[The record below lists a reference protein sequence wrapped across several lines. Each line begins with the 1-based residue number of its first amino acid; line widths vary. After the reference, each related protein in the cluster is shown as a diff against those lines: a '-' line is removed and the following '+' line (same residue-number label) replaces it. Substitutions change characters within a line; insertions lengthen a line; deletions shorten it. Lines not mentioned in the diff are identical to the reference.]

1 MLKKYFDKNNGIK
14 LIIFLFCSLI
24 LIFIDQLTKRLVT
37 KYLFNGNKIVVLK
50 DIFEIFYLENRGA
63 AFGILQGQRELFF
76 IITIVVLLMLLI
88 FLFRLPYKK
97 KYMPLYIVL
106 ILIFSGAIG
115 NFIDRITKGYVVDFL
130 YFKTIN
136 FPFFNVADSYI
147 TIACFFLLYLLIFHY
162 KEEELKF

>member
-76 IITIVVLLMLLI
+76 IITIVVLLMLFI

-130 YFKTIN
+130 Y
-136 FPFFNVADSYI
+136 
-147 TIACFFLLYLLIFHY
+147 YLL
-162 KEEELKF
+162 